1 MKRNKHSPGYLLKH
15 GINQHLFENNL
26 LHTTQ
31 ITGTKMDTNMNT
43 PGYVSK
49 HGINQHLFKCVQPR
63 AQKQRT
69 SHETK
74 MNAKMILK
82 HAHSGLRLKTWNKS
96 TPFRIRAAVRAKI
109 IYSARNKNE
118 DKHTHSGLYRKA
130 WNKSTLFQTKWDTL
144 PPPIEQPKHSPTK
157 VQQTK
162 FKQAKN
168 NIIINTDLIKEFGI
182 NILFKNQ
189 TII

>member
-15 GINQHLFENNL
+15 GINKHLFENNL

-49 HGINQHLFKCVQPR
+49 HGITKHLFKCVQPPP
-63 AQKQRT
+63 QKQRT

-82 HAHSGLRLKTWNKS
+82 HSHSGLRLKTWNK
-96 TPFRIRAAVRAKI
+96 
-109 IYSARNKNE
+109 
-118 DKHTHSGLYRKA
+118 
-130 WNKSTLFQTKWDTL
+130 
-144 PPPIEQPKHSPTK
+144 
-157 VQQTK
+157 
-162 FKQAKN
+162 
-168 NIIINTDLIKEFGI
+168 
-182 NILFKNQ
+182 
-189 TII
+189 

>member
-1 MKRNKHSPGYLLKH
+1 
-15 GINQHLFENNL
+15 
-26 LHTTQ
+26 
-31 ITGTKMDTNMNT
+31 MDTNMNT

-49 HGINQHLFKCVQPR
+49 HGITKHLFKCVQPPP
-63 AQKQRT
+63 QKQRT

-82 HAHSGLRLKTWNKS
+82 HAHSGLRLKTWNKA
-96 TPFRIRAAVRAKI
+96 TPFQTRAAVRVTRRETKM
-109 IYSARNKNE
+109 KT
-118 DKHTHSGLYRKA
+118 HTLYRKT
-130 WNKSTLFQTKWDTL
+130 WNKSTLFQTKCDTL
-144 PPPIEQPKHSPTK
+144 PPPNEQPKHSPTK
-157 VQQTK
+157 VQQT
-162 FKQAKN
+162 KN